1 MLVERCSAGDQTCQ
15 TSGALLLF
23 DRIVRTI
30 LEPSAGKSGG
40 ATLSATKNEQP
51 AHARRPARPNDGV
64 LDRSIDPV
72 ARPACAITE
81 VCQVRATDS
90 VASSSS
96 FLPAVHVCGSGSTLG
111 RCLHRRSTAT
121 AIDCNDK
128 TEQHVLRRR
137 PRDRHAHGP
146 HEVDPPKRYVSRHIA
161 VLDGLGYFV
170 FLLMR
175 RSSSCRQRLAVAA
188 PAAIAHPKRDV
199 NIRLRSF
206 DEKSPSSS
214 RCDSTCCSGWT
225 GRM

>member
-1 MLVERCSAGDQTCQ
+1 MTA
-15 TSGALLLF
+15 
-23 DRIVRTI
+23 
-30 LEPSAGKSGG
+30 P
-40 ATLSATKNEQP
+40 
-51 AHARRPARPNDGV
+51 
-64 LDRSIDPV
+64 PV
-72 ARPACAITE
+72 
-81 VCQVRATDS
+81 
-90 VASSSS
+90 
-96 FLPAVHVCGSGSTLG
+96 
-111 RCLHRRSTAT
+111 AT
-121 AIDCNDK
+121 AIDRDDK

-146 HEVDPPKRYVSRHIA
+146 REVDSPKRYVSRHIA

-214 RCDSTCCSGWT
+214 RCDSTCCSGWS

>member
-1 MLVERCSAGDQTCQ
+1 M
-15 TSGALLLF
+15 
-23 DRIVRTI
+23 
-30 LEPSAGKSGG
+30 
-40 ATLSATKNEQP
+40 
-51 AHARRPARPNDGV
+51 
-64 LDRSIDPV
+64 
-72 ARPACAITE
+72 
-81 VCQVRATDS
+81 RATAS

-96 FLPAVHVCGSGSTLG
+96 FLLAVHVCGSGSTLG
-111 RCLHRRSTAT
+111 RCLHRRSRPPLTAT
-121 AIDCNDK
+121 TRLSSTYYVAAREIG
-128 TEQHVLRRR
+128 TRT
-137 PRDRHAHGP
+137 DRARWTHRSGM
-146 HEVDPPKRYVSRHIA
+146 SRGIA

-214 RCDSTCCSGWT
+214 RCDSTCCSGWS

>member
-1 MLVERCSAGDQTCQ
+1 M
-15 TSGALLLF
+15 F

-30 LEPSAGKSGG
+30 LEPSK
-40 ATLSATKNEQP
+40 LL
-51 AHARRPARPNDGV
+51 RRPAGQPNPVNSEVRKQRTTERWCSGSI
-64 LDRSIDPV
+64 DRSTQSLALRAPSRKWAKCDRCGQLVILSSRRARLRERQHTGQVSAPPV
-72 ARPACAITE
+72 
-81 VCQVRATDS
+81 
-90 VASSSS
+90 
-96 FLPAVHVCGSGSTLG
+96 
-111 RCLHRRSTAT
+111 AT
-121 AIDCNDK
+121 AIDRDDK

-146 HEVDPPKRYVSRHIA
+146 REVDPPKRYVSRHIA

>member
-1 MLVERCSAGDQTCQ
+1 MRHHG
-15 TSGALLLF
+15 SG
-23 DRIVRTI
+23 
-30 LEPSAGKSGG
+30 PSARDRLCGQLVI
-40 ATLSATKNEQP
+40 LSSRRARLRDWQHTGQVP
-51 AHARRPARPNDGV
+51 A
-64 LDRSIDPV
+64 PV
-72 ARPACAITE
+72 
-81 VCQVRATDS
+81 
-90 VASSSS
+90 
-96 FLPAVHVCGSGSTLG
+96 
-111 RCLHRRSTAT
+111 AT
-121 AIDCNDK
+121 AIDRDDK

-175 RSSSCRQRLAVAA
+175 RTSCRQRLAVAA

-199 NIRLRSF
+199 NIRLRRF

>member
-1 MLVERCSAGDQTCQ
+1 M
-15 TSGALLLF
+15 
-23 DRIVRTI
+23 
-30 LEPSAGKSGG
+30 
-40 ATLSATKNEQP
+40 
-51 AHARRPARPNDGV
+51 
-64 LDRSIDPV
+64 
-72 ARPACAITE
+72 
-81 VCQVRATDS
+81 RATALCGQL
-90 VASSSS
+90 VILSS
-96 FLPAVHVCGSGSTLG
+96 
-111 RCLHRRSTAT
+111 RRARLRERQHTGQVSAPPVAT
-121 AIDCNDK
+121 AIDRDDK

-146 HEVDPPKRYVSRHIA
+146 REVDPPKRYVSRHIA

>member
-1 MLVERCSAGDQTCQ
+1 MRHHG
-15 TSGALLLF
+15 SG
-23 DRIVRTI
+23 
-30 LEPSAGKSGG
+30 PSARDRLCGQLVI
-40 ATLSATKNEQP
+40 LSSRR
-51 AHARRPARPNDGV
+51 ARLRERQHTGQVSAP
-64 LDRSIDPV
+64 PV
-72 ARPACAITE
+72 
-81 VCQVRATDS
+81 
-90 VASSSS
+90 
-96 FLPAVHVCGSGSTLG
+96 
-111 RCLHRRSTAT
+111 AT
-121 AIDCNDK
+121 AIDRDDK

-146 HEVDPPKRYVSRHIA
+146 REMDPPSGTSRGIA

-214 RCDSTCCSGWT
+214 RCDSTCCSGWS

>member
-1 MLVERCSAGDQTCQ
+1 M
-15 TSGALLLF
+15 
-23 DRIVRTI
+23 
-30 LEPSAGKSGG
+30 
-40 ATLSATKNEQP
+40 
-51 AHARRPARPNDGV
+51 
-64 LDRSIDPV
+64 
-72 ARPACAITE
+72 
-81 VCQVRATDS
+81 RATALCGQL
-90 VASSSS
+90 VILSS
-96 FLPAVHVCGSGSTLG
+96 
-111 RCLHRRSTAT
+111 RRARLRERQHTGQVSAPPVAT
-121 AIDCNDK
+121 AIDRDDK

-146 HEVDPPKRYVSRHIA
+146 REVDPPKRYVSRHIA

-214 RCDSTCCSGWT
+214 RCDSTCCSGWS

>member
-1 MLVERCSAGDQTCQ
+1 MRHHG
-15 TSGALLLF
+15 SG
-23 DRIVRTI
+23 
-30 LEPSAGKSGG
+30 PSAT
-40 ATLSATKNEQP
+40 A
-51 AHARRPARPNDGV
+51 
-64 LDRSIDPV
+64 
-72 ARPACAITE
+72 
-81 VCQVRATDS
+81 
-90 VASSSS
+90 VASVSS
-96 FLPAVHVCGSGSTLG
+96 FLLAVHVSGSGSTLG
-111 RCLHRRSTAT
+111 RCLHRRSRPPSTAT
-121 AIDCNDK
+121 TRLSSTYYVAAREIG
-128 TEQHVLRRR
+128 TRT
-137 PRDRHAHGP
+137 DRARWTHRSGM
-146 HEVDPPKRYVSRHIA
+146 SRGIA

>member
-1 MLVERCSAGDQTCQ
+1 MV
-15 TSGALLLF
+15 F
-23 DRIVRTI
+23 WI
-30 LEPSAGKSGG
+30 
-40 ATLSATKNEQP
+40 
-51 AHARRPARPNDGV
+51 H
-64 LDRSIDPV
+64 RSIDAV

-81 VCQVRATDS
+81 VGQVRATAS

-96 FLPAVHVCGSGSTLG
+96 FLLAVHVCGSGSTLG
-111 RCLHRRSTAT
+111 RCLHRRSRPPSTAT
-121 AIDCNDK
+121 TRLSSTYYVAAREIGTRTDRARW
-128 TEQHVLRRR
+128 TRRS
-137 PRDRHAHGP
+137 GT
-146 HEVDPPKRYVSRHIA
+146 SRGIA